1 MKSIMVST
9 MVAIACLAFASPAR
23 AQDGNYQP
31 IRVDV
36 TVYGAYASAD
46 ANAYG
51 IGAALEP
58 KYNLTDHLALGLRF
72 EGAAFATQAV
82 SVGPAGSQQVSVS
95 QSARA
100 LTAYLVK
107 ADYYLTTMYV
117 RPFVGLGLGLYRI
130 ASGSQ
135 SVSGTGGITQQASS
149 FSGFGLCPQVGVNFG
164 AFRLAGTYHLITGGD
179 QVVVTQAVGGG
190 APTEVKLSK
199 SFFAFEIGGT
209 FGGAPR

>member
-9 MVAIACLAFASPAR
+9 MFAIACLAFAPPAR
-23 AQDGNYQP
+23 AQGASYQP
-31 IRVDV
+31 IRVDL

-51 IGAALEP
+51 IGAAVEP

-82 SVGPAGSQQVSVS
+82 SVGPTGSQQVSVS

-107 ADYYLTTMYV
+107 ADYYLTTSYV

-135 SVSGTGGITQQASS
+135 SISGTGGITQQASS

-164 AFRLAGTYHLITGGD
+164 SFRLAGTYHVITGKD
-179 QVVVTQAVGGG
+179 QVVVTQAVGG